1 MDTSDLKPVVTQDL
15 QILDGQGRR
24 RTWITT
30 TLFGGNPSLTL
41 YDEAQCER
49 VSIHLN
55 NSGQPSIAILDQ
67 LGRPLVGLG
76 QDASGEIGIQISDTD
91 GKPGMLLTV
100 QPDGAR
106 RIELVDR
113 DGRSVWSAPVRKT

>member
-24 RTWITT
+24 RAWITT
-30 TLFGGNPSLTL
+30 TLFDGNPSLTL

-55 NSGQPSIAILDQ
+55 NSGQPSIAILDE
-67 LGRPLVGLG
+67 LGRSLVGLG
-76 QDASGEIGIQISDTD
+76 QNASGEIGIQISDAD
-91 GKPGMLLTV
+91 GKPGMLLTI

-106 RIELVDR
+106 RIAIVDR
-113 DGRSVWSAPVRKT
+113 DGKTVSTAPARKT